1 MQRGREREREREREK
16 EKERWEE
23 KESKAVTRAGVAWLR
38 LTTCARRVCGREPL
52 FLPSDGWEAA

>member
-1 MQRGREREREREREK
+1 MQREREREREREG
-16 EKERWEE
+16 ERWEE